1 MLALLLVV
9 SLLGQLTSAQMNCYS
24 EVNLRESTIE
34 DLERL
39 GVYLSNSPLQE
50 ATCGSFP
57 GASGGVSCYELKIGS
72 ESLKGCSNDV
82 DVNLLKLC
90 LPAQLQGQRCV
101 PVANPITGAYNVEMC
116 CCQDDLCNGKG
127 SSGDASPPQS
137 QPLSCYQE
145 AKFSKKLKATPG
157 FDGLGLTE
165 TSRKNVTCAAGDK
178 CWELTSDEGSVITD
192 CFNDLPDLLHRYPC
206 PPDGHTENYDFSGLH
221 FHLSCCSTDNCNY
234 YKSGTHLQL
243 GLTTIAFALLHWMFA

>member
-101 PVANPITGAYNVEMC
+101 AARTISVT
-116 CCQDDLCNGKG
+116 
-127 SSGDASPPQS
+127 
-137 QPLSCYQE
+137 PLSCYQE

>member
-57 GASGGVSCYELKIGS
+57 GASGGVSCYELKM
-72 ESLKGCSNDV
+72 
-82 DVNLLKLC
+82 
-90 LPAQLQGQRCV
+90 
-101 PVANPITGAYNVEMC
+101 ANPITGAYNVEMC